1 LLSFWPPS
9 PLLRS
14 QFARFQVHKRTVI
27 TIIITT
33 ITTTTG
39 DPRDAARW
47 MAPLSGAIFLCGV
60 TLLTTSL

>member
-27 TIIITT
+27 TIITI
-33 ITTTTG
+33 ITTTIITTG
-39 DPRDAARW
+39 DLRDAARR

-60 TLLTTSL
+60 TNC